1 MPEVKNAFI
10 KSKMN
15 KDLDARLLPSG
26 EYRHAINAQ
35 VSRSEGPDEGALEN
49 ILGNISVVD
58 FAPNVPGLSSIG
70 FLTDE
75 ARGLIFVFLTDNED
89 EQYNDSSTG
98 SKHYIYQ
105 YNTNNSTATLL
116 VTGPFLNF
124 SKLYPMTGINILE
137 ELLFFTDDRNQPRKI
152 NIESA
157 AGGTYYTTED
167 QISVAKYNPYL
178 PMELYKYNSGSSSTI
193 QYETTMKDV
202 SSVFLPNGGMAN
214 VVNWSGLSG
223 EINQLVFPGAYSEPV
238 NGLSVAKLNENGVL
252 TDLHLTVQSY
262 VTATGILTLTGN
274 TLFAATDKVVF
285 VPNPYYDLTYSGDS
299 KFIENKFIR
308 FSYRFKFDDGE
319 YSIFAPF
326 TQPCFIPKQDGYF
339 FDEDQQEAFESSI
352 VSFME
357 NKVNNIEL
365 IVPLPSN
372 ANSIESNFLIKEIDI
387 ISKESDGLAVSV
399 IETIPV
405 SVISEEGTD
414 EYYTYNYTNK
424 KPYKTLPE
432 KDLIRVYD
440 KIPVRALSQEVAS
453 NRIIYGNFQTKHTP
467 PAALNYNVAI
477 TEKSDF
483 NLKTGVADVDGDYVN
498 ATTLSID
505 NISGPV
511 SGFTPYPGAIVTGNG
526 ISGTVIVASFT
537 APSTLVVNTAIS
549 VPNDTVLSFSAQGDI
564 ETSTS
569 LVEYPSSS
577 LKTNRQYQVGFVLSD
592 RYGRQSGVILSNS
605 TRSLTVGTETYLG
618 STVYAPYITGEIAAD
633 QWKGQSIKVLF
644 NQLIT
649 SGVNSNFSRSTL
661 EPGLY
666 NGDPNSSDYNPLGW
680 YSYKIV
686 VKQQEQEYYNVY
698 TPGALKGVTEGT
710 ATTDRETS
718 YISLINDNINKV
730 PRDLAEVGPQDKS
743 FRSSVRLYGRVENRD
758 TTGTPSYS
766 FSVTGN
772 QQFYPEKNSF
782 TVNNIQDLFD
792 LFNYAN
798 TTPPVPPQEGIHLFY
813 NNNANP
819 LIGKITTS
827 FNSDLQFGT
836 TTVTTGTPPIYTTIE
851 NLAIF
856 ETEPVESKLDI
867 FWETTSAGLVA
878 HLNSAYANSSSG
890 AAAFFS
896 SFNTSP
902 FDEDIVGGADILGA
916 DFRLVDNFGADI
928 DTSTITSLTLLS
940 VFDREGT
947 PQNVTTYFNLVND
960 GAFNYNVQTTSGNTD
975 RFIENVYYGDS
986 AARRQFDFTFSAV
999 LTDGGNS
1006 TETTITQEA
1015 ILGNV
1020 MPQIFASNGTSPPNG
1035 TLGTIG
1041 RTTSTIL
1048 TITGKNGGNS
1058 NHSGKDLDWDIT
1070 SATGSSGNTVS
1081 HFSLITSNTNSLSTC
1096 QVINNQSQAGIPA
1109 DNYTIVLRLQ
1119 DPGGAVDTLT
1129 ITVSFGNSIST
1140 VRRREAILETNNYST
1155 SDVEFVE
1162 LYFNEGLSTDG
1173 YYLYDGT
1180 WEELTLT
1187 ADSSNNIQVDRTG
1200 ASFTTGGTTT
1210 CGSADWGRG
1219 STGAAARD
1227 ALEECEYDPG
1237 TLSAWSYEATV
1248 PSSEVNVY
1256 SFEII

>member
-58 FAPNVPGLSSIG
+58 FVPSMQDLSSIG

-75 ARGLIFVFLTDNED
+75 ARGLIFVFLTDNDED
-89 EQYNDSSTG
+89 GYNDSGVG
-98 SKHYIYQ
+98 SNHYIYQ
-105 YNTNNSTATLL
+105 YNVNNSTATLL
-116 VTGPFLNF
+116 VEGKFLNF

-178 PMELYKYNSGSSSTI
+178 PMELYKLNTSSSSAI

-202 SSVFLPNGGMAN
+202 SSVFLPNGGMAGI
-214 VVNWSGLSG
+214 VSWSGNSG
-223 EINQLVFPGAYSEPV
+223 TINELVFPGAYSEPA

-252 TDLHLTVQSY
+252 TDLGLTVQQY
-262 VTATGILTLTGN
+262 VASSGVLTLSGSTSFQ
-274 TLFAATDKVVF
+274 TTDKVVF

-326 TQPCFIPKQDGYF
+326 TQSCFIPKQDGYF

-352 VSFME
+352 VTFME

-365 IVPLPSN
+365 IIPLP
-372 ANSIESNFLIKEIDI
+372 AAADSIESDFLIKEIDI
-387 ISKESDGLAVSV
+387 ISKESDGLAVNV
-399 IETIPV
+399 IDTIPI
-405 SVISEEGTD
+405 SVISGAGLD

-483 NLKTGVADVDGDYVN
+483 NLKTGVADVDGDYVG
-498 ATTLSID
+498 ATTLNID

-511 SGFTPYPGAIVTGNG
+511 AGFQPYPGAIVTGNG
-526 ISGTVIVASFT
+526 ISGKVIVTSFT
-537 APSTLVVNTAIS
+537 PPSTLVVDTAIS
-549 VPNDTVLSFSAQGDI
+549 VPDDTVLSFSAQGDV

-577 LKTNRQYQVGFVLSD
+577 LKTNRQYQIGFVLSD

-605 TRSLTVGTETYLG
+605 TSSITVGTETYLG
-618 STVYAPYITGEIAAD
+618 STVYAPYITEEIAPD
-633 QWKGQSIKVLF
+633 QWSGQSIKVLF

-649 SGVNSNFSRSTL
+649 SGVNNNFSSSTL

-666 NGDPNSSDYNPLGW
+666 NGDVSDPAYNPLGW

-686 VKQQEQEYYNVY
+686 VKQTEQEYYNVY
-698 TPGALKGVTEGT
+698 SAGALKGDAAIGS
-710 ATTDRETS
+710 TDGRETS

-743 FRSSVRLYGRVENRD
+743 FRSSVRLYGRVNNED
-758 TTGTPSYS
+758 PDPTAPPKYS
-766 FSVTGN
+766 FDVNGN
-772 QQFYPEKNSF
+772 RQFYPAKNSF

-792 LFNYAN
+792 LFNYNN
-798 TTPPVPPQEGIHLFY
+798 TAPPVTNVDNIFLFY

-819 LIGKITTS
+819 IVGEITTS

-836 TTVTTGTPPIYTTIE
+836 PANPTGNFITIE
-851 NLAIF
+851 NLAVF

-867 FWETTSAGLVA
+867 FWETTSAGLISN
-878 HLNSAYANSSSG
+878 LNSAYANSSTG
-890 AAAFFS
+890 AVAFFS

-902 FDEDIVGGADILGA
+902 FDEDIASGADILGG

-928 DTSTITSLTLLS
+928 DTNTITSLTLLS
-940 VFDREGT
+940 VFNREGT
-947 PQNVTTYFNLVND
+947 PQNVTTYFNLVDD
-960 GAFNYNVQTTSGNTD
+960 GAFNYNVQTTSTFFNN
-975 RFIENVYYGDS
+975 IYYS
-986 AARRQFDFTFSAV
+986 AAEGKRNFDFTFQAV

-1006 TETTITQEA
+1006 TTTVITKEGL
-1015 ILGNV
+1015 LGNV
-1020 MPQIFASNGTSPPNG
+1020 IPEIFASNGTSPPNG
-1035 TLGTIG
+1035 NLGTIG
-1041 RTTSTIL
+1041 RSTSIIL

-1058 NHSGKDLDWDIT
+1058 NHSGKDLIWDIT
-1070 SATGSSGNTVS
+1070 SQTGSSGNSVS

-1096 QVINNQSQAGIPA
+1096 QVVNDESQTGIPV
-1109 DNYTIVLRLQ
+1109 DDYTIVARLR
-1119 DPGGAVDTLT
+1119 DAGGVQDTLT
-1129 ITVSFGNSIST
+1129 ITVSFGNVVST
-1140 VRRREAILETNNYST
+1140 VRRRESVYVIDKYNDV
-1155 SDVEFVE
+1155 DVEFVE
-1162 LYFNEGLSTDG
+1162 LWFDEGAPTDG

-1180 WEELTLT
+1180 WEDLTLT
-1187 ADSSNNIQVDRTG
+1187 ADSSNAIEVDRTNANFNNG
-1200 ASFTTGGTTT
+1200 TTTT
-1210 CGSADWGRG
+1210 CGSNSNWGRG
-1219 STGAAARD
+1219 STGFR
-1227 ALEECEYDPG
+1227 ALKSLEDCEYG
-1237 TLSAWSYEATV
+1237 NSLAANTYGNTV
-1248 PSSEVNVY
+1248 PSSAVNVY
-1256 SFEII
+1256 SFAIV

>member
-49 ILGNISVVD
+49 ILGNISVVN
-58 FAPNVPGLSSIG
+58 FAPQGVEDLSSIG

-75 ARGLIFVFLTDNED
+75 ARGLIFVFLTDNDKNE
-89 EQYNDSSTG
+89 YNDSG
-98 SKHYIYQ
+98 SGSNHYIYQ
-105 YNTNNSTATLL
+105 YNINNSTATLL

-124 SKLYPMTGINILE
+124 SKLYPITGVNILE
-137 ELLFFTDDRNQPRKI
+137 ELLFFTDNRNQPRKI

-157 AGGTYYTTED
+157 AGGTYYKTED

-178 PMELYKYNSGSSSTI
+178 SMELYKLNTDSSSAI

-202 SSVFLPNGGMAN
+202 SSVFLPDGGMAGI
-214 VVNWSGLSG
+214 VSWISFSGT
-223 EINQLVFPGAYSEPV
+223 INELVFPGAYSEPAQ
-238 NGLSVAKLNENGVL
+238 GLSVAKLSENGVL
-252 TDLHLTVQSY
+252 TDLGLTVQSY
-262 VTATGILTLTGN
+262 NTSSGVLTISGSASFST
-274 TLFAATDKVVF
+274 TDKIVF

-326 TQPCFIPKQDGYF
+326 TQSCFIPKQDGYF

-352 VSFME
+352 VTFME

-365 IVPLPSN
+365 IIPLPG
-372 ANSIESNFLIKEIDI
+372 AADSIESDFLIKEIDI
-387 ISKESDGLAVSV
+387 ISKESDGLAVNV
-399 IETIPV
+399 IDTIPI
-405 SVISEEGTD
+405 SVISGAGSD

-467 PAALNYNVAI
+467 PAALDYNVAI

-483 NLKTGVADVDGDYVN
+483 NLKTGVADVDGDYVD
-498 ATTLSID
+498 ATTLNID

-511 SGFTPYPGAIVTGNG
+511 AGFEPYPGAVVTGNG
-526 ISGTVIVASFT
+526 ISGTVIVTSFT
-537 APSTLVVNTAIS
+537 PPSTLVVDTAIS
-549 VPNDTVLSFSAQGDI
+549 VPNDTVLSFSAQGDV

-577 LKTNRQYQVGFVLSD
+577 LKTNRQYQIGFVLSD

-605 TRSLTVGTETYLG
+605 TNSITVGTETYLG
-618 STVYAPYITGEIAAD
+618 STVYAPYITEEIAPD
-633 QWKGQSIKVLF
+633 EWRGQSIKVLF

-649 SGVNSNFSRSTL
+649 SGVNNNFSSSTL

-666 NGDPNSSDYNPLGW
+666 NGDVDDPAYNPLGW

-686 VKQQEQEYYNVY
+686 VKQTEQEYYNVY
-698 TPGALKGVTEGT
+698 SAGALKGD
-710 ATTDRETS
+710 AAIASTDGRETS

-743 FRSSVRLYGRVENRD
+743 FRSSVRLYGRVNNED
-758 TTGTPSYS
+758 TTGTPSYL

-772 QQFYPEKNSF
+772 KQFYPAKNSF

-792 LFNYAN
+792 LFNYDN
-798 TTPPVPPQEGIHLFY
+798 STPPVGNTDNIFLFY

-819 LIGKITTS
+819 IVGEITTS

-836 TTVTTGTPPIYTTIE
+836 PANAATPFITIE
-851 NLAIF
+851 NLAVF

-867 FWETTSAGLVA
+867 FWETTSAGLVSD
-878 HLNSAYANSSSG
+878 LNSAYANSSSG
-890 AAAFFS
+890 AVAFFS

-902 FDEDIVGGADILGA
+902 FDEDIAGGADILAG

-928 DTSTITSLTLLS
+928 DTNTITSLTLLS
-940 VFDREGT
+940 VFNREGT
-947 PQNVTTYFNLVND
+947 PQNVTTYFNLVDD
-960 GAFNYNVQTTSGNTD
+960 GVFNYNVQTTFGDTD
-975 RFIENVYYGDS
+975 KFIENVYYGDT
-986 AARRQFDFTFSAV
+986 AGKRNFDFTFQAV

-1006 TETTITQEA
+1006 TTTVITQEA
-1015 ILGNV
+1015 LLGNV
-1020 MPQIFASNGTSPPNG
+1020 TPQIFASNGTSPPDGN
-1035 TLGTIG
+1035 LGTIG
-1041 RTTSTIL
+1041 RSTSTML

-1058 NHSGKDLDWDIT
+1058 NHSGKNLIWDIT
-1070 SATGSSGNTVS
+1070 SQTGSSGNSVS

-1096 QVINNQSQAGIPA
+1096 QVVNDESQIGIPV
-1109 DNYTIVLRLQ
+1109 DDYTIIVRLR
-1119 DPGGAVDTLT
+1119 DAGGAQDTLT
-1129 ITVSFGNSIST
+1129 IDVSFGNVVST
-1140 VRRREAILETNNYST
+1140 VRRYEAIYQLNRYDDV
-1155 SDVEFVE
+1155 DVEFVE
-1162 LYFNEGLSTDG
+1162 LYFNEGAPTDG
-1173 YYLYDGT
+1173 YYLYNGT
-1180 WEELTLT
+1180 WEDLTLT
-1187 ADSSNNIQVDRTG
+1187 ADSSNAIEVDRTN
-1200 ASFTTGGTTT
+1200 ASVTISGTTT
-1210 CGSADWGRG
+1210 CGNADWARG
-1219 STGAAARD
+1219 TTGGAAST
-1227 ALEECEYDPG
+1227 ALERCEYDNS
-1237 TLSAWSYEATV
+1237 LFQESYGNTV
-1248 PSSEVNVY
+1248 PSSSVNVY
-1256 SFEII
+1256 SFVIV

>member
-58 FAPNVPGLSSIG
+58 FVPSVSNLSSIG

-75 ARGLIFVFLTDNED
+75 ARGLIFVFLTDND
-89 EQYNDSSTG
+89 NEQYNHENAG
-98 SKHYIYQ
+98 SHHYIYQ
-105 YNTNNSTATLL
+105 YDINNATATKL
-116 VTGPFLNF
+116 VEGPFLNF
-124 SKLYPMTGINILE
+124 SKLYPITGVNILE
-137 ELLFFTDDRNQPRKI
+137 ELLFFTDNRNQPRKI

-178 PMELYKYNSGSSSTI
+178 PMELYKFNIGSSSAI

-202 SSVFLPNGGMAN
+202 SSVFLPNGGIASI
-214 VVNWSGLSG
+214 VNWSGNSG
-223 EINQLVFPGAYSEPV
+223 EINQLVFPGAYSEPA
-238 NGLSVAKLNENGVL
+238 NGLSVAKLSENGVL
-252 TDLHLTVQSY
+252 TYLNLTVQQY
-262 VTATGILTLTGN
+262 VTSSGILTLTGS
-274 TLFAATDKVVF
+274 TSFQTTDKVVF

-326 TQPCFIPKQDGYF
+326 TQSCFIPKQDGYF

-365 IVPLPSN
+365 IIPLPGA

-387 ISKESDGLAVSV
+387 ISKESDGLAVNV
-399 IETIPV
+399 IDTIPI
-405 SVISEEGTD
+405 SVISDVGSN

-467 PAALNYNVAI
+467 PAALNYNVAL
-477 TEKSDF
+477 TEKLDF

-498 ATTLSID
+498 ATTLNIN

-511 SGFTPYPGAIVTGNG
+511 TGFQPYPGAIVTGNG
-526 ISGTVIVASFT
+526 ISGTVIVTSFT
-537 APSTLVVNTAIS
+537 PPSTLVVDTAIS
-549 VPNDTVLSFSAQGDI
+549 VPNDTVLSFSAQGDV

-577 LKTNRQYQVGFVLSD
+577 LKTNRQYQIGFVLSD

-605 TRSLTVGTETYLG
+605 TRSLTVGAETYLG
-618 STVYAPYITGEIAAD
+618 STVYAPYITEETAPD

-649 SGVNSNFSRSTL
+649 SGVNNNFSSSTL

-666 NGDPNSSDYNPLGW
+666 NGDVNDLAYNPLGW

-686 VKQQEQEYYNVY
+686 VKQTEQEYYNVY
-698 TPGALKGVTEGT
+698 TAGALKGD
-710 ATTDRETS
+710 AAINSTDGRETS

-743 FRSSVRLYGRVENRD
+743 FRSSVRLYGRVNNEDPN
-758 TTGTPSYS
+758 PNASPKYS
-766 FSVTGN
+766 FDVNGN
-772 QQFYPEKNSF
+772 RQFYPAKNSF

-792 LFNYAN
+792 LFNYDN
-798 TTPPVPPQEGIHLFY
+798 TTPPVTNADNIFLFY

-819 LIGKITTS
+819 IVGEITTS
-827 FNSDLQFGT
+827 FNDNLQFGT
-836 TTVTTGTPPIYTTIE
+836 PAPGSGSFITIE
-851 NLAIF
+851 NLAVF

-867 FWETTSAGLVA
+867 FWETTSAGLVSD
-878 HLNSAYANSSSG
+878 LNSAVANSGSG
-890 AAAFFS
+890 AVAFFS

-902 FDEDIVGGADILGA
+902 FDEDIASGADILNG

-928 DTSTITSLTLLS
+928 DTNTITSLTLLS
-940 VFDREGT
+940 VFNREGT
-947 PQNVTTYFNLVND
+947 PQNVTTYFNLVDD
-960 GAFNYNVQTTSGNTD
+960 GAFNYNVQTTST
-975 RFIENVYYGDS
+975 FFSNVYYG
-986 AARRQFDFTFSAV
+986 ATAGKRNFDFTFEAV

-1006 TETTITQEA
+1006 STTIITKEA
-1015 ILGNV
+1015 LLGNLA
-1020 MPQIFASNGTSPPNG
+1020 PEIFAANGTSPPNG
-1035 TLGTIG
+1035 NLGAIG
-1041 RTTSTIL
+1041 RSTSIML

-1058 NHSGKDLDWDIT
+1058 NHSGKDLIWDIT
-1070 SATGSSGNTVS
+1070 SQTGSSGNSVS
-1081 HFSLITSNTNSLSTC
+1081 HFSLITSSTNSLSTC
-1096 QVINNQSQAGIPA
+1096 KVINDESQMGIPI
-1109 DNYTIVLRLQ
+1109 DDYTIIVRLR
-1119 DPGGAVDTLT
+1119 DAGGAQDTLT
-1129 ITVSFGNSIST
+1129 ITVSFGNVVQT
-1140 VRRREAILETNNYST
+1140 VRRRESTYILNNYNDV
-1155 SDVEFVE
+1155 DVEFVE
-1162 LYFNEGLSTDG
+1162 LYFNEGAPTDG

-1180 WEELTLT
+1180 WEDLTLT
-1187 ADSSNNIQVDRTG
+1187 ADSSNAIEIDRTNANFNNG
-1200 ASFTTGGTTT
+1200 TTTT
-1210 CGSADWGRG
+1210 CGSNSNWARG
-1219 STGAAARD
+1219 STAGRAFE
-1227 ALEECEYDPG
+1227 ALEDCEYDNSLVNNTYG
-1237 TLSAWSYEATV
+1237 NTV
-1248 PSSEVNVY
+1248 SSSDVNVY
-1256 SFEII
+1256 SYVIV

>member
-15 KDLDARLLPSG
+15 KDLDARLVPSG

-49 ILGNISVVD
+49 ILGNTSVVY
-58 FAPNVPGLSSIG
+58 FVQGSVANLSSIG

-75 ARGLIFVFLTDNED
+75 ARGLIFVFLTDNDGE
-89 EQYNDSSTG
+89 EYNKDGQG
-98 SKHYIYQ
+98 SHHYIYQ
-105 YNTNNSTATLL
+105 YNVNNNTPTLL
-116 VTGPFLNF
+116 VTGAFLNF
-124 SKLYPMTGINILE
+124 SKLYPITGVNILE
-137 ELLFFTDDRNQPRKI
+137 ELLFFTDNRNQPRKI

-178 PMELYKYNSGSSSTI
+178 PMELYKLNSSSTSAI

-202 SSVFLPNGGMAN
+202 SSIFLPNGGMASITSWGGN
-214 VVNWSGLSG
+214 SGV
-223 EINQLVFPGAYSEPV
+223 ITDVVFPGGYSDPKV
-238 NGLSVAKLNENGVL
+238 GMSVGKLSENGVL
-252 TDLHLTVQSY
+252 TDLNLQVQGYTSPN
-262 VTATGILTLTGN
+262 LSLTGA
-274 TLFAATDKVVF
+274 TSFQTTDKVVF
-285 VPNPYYDLTYSGDS
+285 IPNPYYDPAYSGDS
-299 KFIENKFIR
+299 KFIENKFMR

-326 TQPCFIPKQDGYF
+326 TQSCFIPKQDGYF

-352 VSFME
+352 VTFME

-365 IVPLPSN
+365 IIPLPG
-372 ANSIESNFLIKEIDI
+372 AADSIESDFLIKEIDI
-387 ISKESDGLAVSV
+387 ISKESDGLAVNV
-399 IETIPV
+399 IDTIPI
-405 SVISEEGTD
+405 SVISGSGSD

-440 KIPVRALSQEVAS
+440 KIPVRALSQEVSS

-477 TEKSDF
+477 TEKSNFD
-483 NLKTGVADVDGDYVN
+483 LKTGVADVDGDYVN
-498 ATTLSID
+498 ATTLNID

-511 SGFTPYPGAIVTGNG
+511 AGFEPYAGAIVTGNG
-526 ISGTVIVASFT
+526 ISGKVIVASFT

-549 VPNDTVLSFSAQGDI
+549 VPNNTVLSFSPQGDI
-564 ETSTS
+564 ETKTS

-577 LKTNRQYQVGFVLSD
+577 LKTNRQYQIGFVLSD

-605 TRSLTVGTETYLG
+605 TSSITVGTETYLG
-618 STVYAPYITGEIAAD
+618 STVYAPYITEETAPD

-649 SGVNSNFSRSTL
+649 SGINNNFSSGTL

-666 NGDPNSSDYNPLGW
+666 NGDVDDPAYNPLGW

-686 VKQQEQEYYNVY
+686 VKQTEQEYYNVY
-698 TPGALKGVTEGT
+698 SAGALKGEAAIGS
-710 ATTDRETS
+710 TDGRETS

-743 FRSSVRLYGRVENRD
+743 FRSSVRLYGRVNNED
-758 TTGTPSYS
+758 TTSTPSYS

-772 QQFYPEKNSF
+772 QQFYPGKNSF

-792 LFNYAN
+792 LFNYDN
-798 TTPPVPPQEGIHLFY
+798 STPPIANSDNVFLFY
-813 NNNANP
+813 NNIANP
-819 LIGKITTS
+819 IVGEITTS
-827 FNSDLQFGT
+827 FNDDLQFGT
-836 TTVTTGTPPIYTTIE
+836 PANASGNFVTIE
-851 NLAIF
+851 NLAVF

-867 FWETTSAGLVA
+867 FWETTSAGLISD
-878 HLNSAYANSSSG
+878 LNSAYANSSTS

-902 FDEDIVGGADILGA
+902 FDEDIANGADILGG

-940 VFDREGT
+940 VFDRKGT
-947 PQNVTTYFNLVND
+947 PQNVTTYFNLVDD
-960 GAFNYNVQTTSGNTD
+960 GSFNYNVQTTSAFMNN
-975 RFIENVYYGDS
+975 IYYGSDGLM
-986 AARRQFDFTFSAV
+986 RQFDFTFEAV

-1006 TETTITQEA
+1006 STSVITQEA
-1015 ILGNV
+1015 ILGNAV
-1020 MPQIFASNGTSPPNG
+1020 PQIFAEDGTSSPDGNLG
-1035 TLGTIG
+1035 TLA
-1041 RTTSTIL
+1041 RSTSTIL

-1058 NHSGKDLDWDIT
+1058 NHSGKDLTWTIT
-1070 SATGSSGNTVS
+1070 SQTGATSGSVN
-1081 HFSLITSNTNSLSTC
+1081 HFSLSTSNTNSLSTC
-1096 QVINNQSQAGIPA
+1096 EVINDESQMGIPL
-1109 DNYTIVLRLQ
+1109 DDYTLVVRVQ
-1119 DPGGAVDTLT
+1119 DAGGANDTLT
-1129 ITVSFGNSIST
+1129 ITVNFGNEVNT
-1140 VRRREAILETNNYST
+1140 VKRLESEITGSDYST
-1155 SDVEFVE
+1155 IDLEFVE
-1162 LYFNEGLSTDG
+1162 LHFNEGAPTDG
-1173 YYLYDGT
+1173 YYIYDGT
-1180 WEELTLT
+1180 WEDLQLT
-1187 ADSSNNIQVDRTG
+1187 ADSSNAIEIDRTNANFYNG
-1200 ASFTTGGTTT
+1200 SSTT
-1210 CGSADWGRG
+1210 CGQGTSFSRG
-1219 STGAAARD
+1219 ATDDD
-1227 ALEECEYDPG
+1227 AFEALNDCEYSNNMQGASEGDAI
-1237 TLSAWSYEATV
+1237 SQ
-1248 PSSEVNVY
+1248 SSIDTYNFFIV
-1256 SFEII
+1256 

>member
-58 FAPNVPGLSSIG
+58 FESNVQDLSSIG

-75 ARGLIFVFLTDNED
+75 ARGLIFVFLTDND
-89 EQYNDSSTG
+89 GEQYNDSG
-98 SKHYIYQ
+98 SGSHHYIYQ
-105 YNTNNSTATLL
+105 YDINNSTATKL
-116 VTGPFLNF
+116 VEGPFLNF
-124 SKLYPMTGINILE
+124 SKLYPITGVNILE
-137 ELLFFTDDRNQPRKI
+137 ELLFFTDNRNQPRKI

-178 PMELYKYNSGSSSTI
+178 PMELYKLNTSSSSAI

-202 SSVFLPNGGMAN
+202 SSVFLPDGGMAGI
-214 VVNWSGLSG
+214 VNWSGNSG
-223 EINQLVFPGAYSEPV
+223 EINELVFPGAYSEPAQ
-238 NGLSVAKLNENGVL
+238 GLSVAKLSENGVL
-252 TDLHLTVQSY
+252 TDLGLVVQSY
-262 VTATGILTLTGN
+262 VTSTGILTISGSASFQT
-274 TLFAATDKVVF
+274 TDKVVF
-285 VPNPYYDLTYSGDS
+285 VPNPYYDPTYSGDS

-326 TQPCFIPKQDGYF
+326 TQSCFIPKQDGYF

-352 VSFME
+352 VTFME
-357 NKVNNIEL
+357 NKVNSIEL
-365 IVPLPSN
+365 IIPLPG
-372 ANSIESNFLIKEIDI
+372 AADSIESDFLIKEIDI
-387 ISKESDGLAVSV
+387 ISKESDGLAVNV
-399 IETIPV
+399 IDTIP
-405 SVISEEGTD
+405 ISIISGAGSD

-483 NLKTGVADVDGDYVN
+483 NLKTGVADVDGDYVD
-498 ATTLSID
+498 ATTLNID

-511 SGFTPYPGAIVTGNG
+511 AGFEPYPGAIVTGNG
-526 ISGTVIVASFT
+526 ISGTVIVTSFT
-537 APSTLVVNTAIS
+537 PPSTLVVDTAIS
-549 VPNDTVLSFSAQGDI
+549 VPNNTVLSFSAQGDV

-569 LVEYPSSS
+569 LIEYPSSS
-577 LKTNRQYQVGFVLSD
+577 LKTNRQYQIGFVLSD

-605 TRSLTVGTETYLG
+605 TSSITVGTETYLG
-618 STVYAPYITGEIAAD
+618 STVYAPYITEEIAPD
-633 QWKGQSIKVLF
+633 EWRGQSIKILF

-649 SGVNSNFSRSTL
+649 SGVNNNFSSSTL

-666 NGDPNSSDYNPLGW
+666 NGDVSDPAYNPLGW

-686 VKQQEQEYYNVY
+686 VKQTEQEYYNVY
-698 TPGALKGVTEGT
+698 TPGALRGGPE
-710 ATTDRETS
+710 ATTAPLPDQETS

-743 FRSSVRLYGRVENRD
+743 FRSSVRLYGRVNNED
-758 TTGTPSYS
+758 TSGTNSYS

-772 QQFYPEKNSF
+772 QQFYPAKNSF

-792 LFNYAN
+792 LFNYN
-798 TTPPVPPQEGIHLFY
+798 NSTPPVSSNDYVNLFY
-813 NNNANP
+813 NNDANP
-819 LIGKITTS
+819 LIGEITTS

-836 TTVTTGTPPIYTTIE
+836 TTIVASGTGPYTYTTIE
-851 NLAIF
+851 NLAVF

-878 HLNSAYANSSSG
+878 DLNSAYANSSTG

-902 FDEDIVGGADILGA
+902 FDEDIASGADILAG

-928 DTSTITSLTLLS
+928 DTNTITSLTLLS
-940 VFDREGT
+940 AFNREGT
-947 PQNVTTYFNLVND
+947 PQNVTTYFNLVDD
-960 GAFNYNVQTTSGNTD
+960 GAFNYNVQTTSAFFN
-975 RFIENVYYGDS
+975 NVYYG
-986 AARRQFDFTFSAV
+986 ATAGKRNFDFTFQAV

-1006 TETTITQEA
+1006 TTTVITKEA
-1015 ILGNV
+1015 LLGNV
-1020 MPQIFASNGTSPPNG
+1020 TPEIFASNGTSPPDGN
-1035 TLGTIG
+1035 LGTIG
-1041 RTTSTIL
+1041 RSTSTIL

-1058 NHSGKDLDWDIT
+1058 NHSGKDLIWDIT
-1070 SATGSSGNTVS
+1070 SQTGSSGNSVAY
-1081 HFSLITSNTNSLSTC
+1081 FSLITSSSNSLSTC
-1096 QVINNQSQAGIPA
+1096 QVINDESQIGIPV
-1109 DNYTIVLRLQ
+1109 DDYTIVVRLR
-1119 DPGGAVDTLT
+1119 DAGGASDTLT
-1129 ITVSFGNSIST
+1129 IDVSFGNVVST
-1140 VRRREAILETNNYST
+1140 VRRRDSVYVLNNYDDV
-1155 SDVEFVE
+1155 DVEFVE
-1162 LYFNEGLSTDG
+1162 LYFNEGAPTDG

-1180 WEELTLT
+1180 WEDLTLT
-1187 ADSSNNIQVDRTG
+1187 ADSSNAIEIDRTN
-1200 ASFTTGGTTT
+1200 ANFNNGTSTT
-1210 CGSADWGRG
+1210 CGSNSNWSRG
-1219 STGAAARD
+1219 STASRAFE
-1227 ALEECEYDPG
+1227 ALEDCEYDNSLSNNTYGNAVPG
-1237 TLSAWSYEATV
+1237 
-1248 PSSEVNVY
+1248 SSVVVY
-1256 SFEII
+1256 SYVIV

>member
-58 FAPNVPGLSSIG
+58 FAPQGVQDLSSIG

-75 ARGLIFVFLTDNED
+75 ARGLIFVFLTDNDD
-89 EQYNDSSTG
+89 EQYNEAPDPG
-98 SKHYIYQ
+98 SNHYIYQ
-105 YNTNNSTATLL
+105 YDINNSTATLL
-116 VTGPFLNF
+116 VTGAFLNF
-124 SKLYPMTGINILE
+124 SKLYPITGVNILE
-137 ELLFFTDDRNQPRKI
+137 ELLFFTDNRNQPRKI

-178 PMELYKYNSGSSSTI
+178 PMELYKLNTSSSSAI

-202 SSVFLPNGGMAN
+202 SSVFLPDGGMAGI
-214 VVNWSGLSG
+214 VNWSGNSG
-223 EINQLVFPGAYSEPV
+223 EINELVFPGAYSEPA
-238 NGLSVAKLNENGVL
+238 NGLSVARLSENGVL
-252 TDLHLTVQSY
+252 TELGLTVQSY
-262 VTATGILTLTGN
+262 VTSTGVLTLSGSTSFQ
-274 TLFAATDKVVF
+274 TTDKVVF
-285 VPNPYYDLTYSGDS
+285 VPNPYYDPAYSGDS

-326 TQPCFIPKQDGYF
+326 TQSCFIPKQDGYF

-352 VSFME
+352 VTFME

-365 IVPLPSN
+365 IIPLPGA
-372 ANSIESNFLIKEIDI
+372 ANSIESDFLIKEIDI
-387 ISKESDGLAVSV
+387 ISKESDGLAVNV
-399 IETIPV
+399 IDTIPI
-405 SVISEEGTD
+405 SVISNAGSN

-483 NLKTGVADVDGDYVN
+483 NLKTGVADVDGDYDGV
-498 ATTLSID
+498 TTLNID
-505 NISGPV
+505 NISGPIA
-511 SGFTPYPGAIVTGNG
+511 GFEPYPGAVVTGNG
-526 ISGTVIVASFT
+526 ISGTVIVTSFT
-537 APSTLVVNTAIS
+537 PPSTLVVDTAIS
-549 VPNDTVLSFSAQGDI
+549 VDDDTVLSFSAQGDV

-577 LKTNRQYQVGFVLSD
+577 LKTNRQYQIGFVLSD

-605 TRSLTVGTETYLG
+605 TSSITVGTETYLG
-618 STVYAPYITGEIAAD
+618 STVYAPYITEEIAPD
-633 QWKGQSIKVLF
+633 EWKGQSIKVLF

-649 SGVNSNFSRSTL
+649 SGVNNNFSSSTL

-666 NGDPNSSDYNPLGW
+666 NGDVNDPAYNPLGW

-686 VKQQEQEYYNVY
+686 VKQTEQEYYNVY
-698 TPGALKGVTEGT
+698 SAGALKGE
-710 ATTDRETS
+710 AAIASTDGRETS

-743 FRSSVRLYGRVENRD
+743 FRSSVRLYGRVNNED

-772 QQFYPEKNSF
+772 KQFYPAKNSF

-792 LFNYAN
+792 LFNYDN
-798 TTPPVPPQEGIHLFY
+798 PNPPVASGDNIFLFY

-819 LIGKITTS
+819 IVGEITTS

-836 TTVTTGTPPIYTTIE
+836 PAPGSGSFITIE
-851 NLAIF
+851 NLAVF

-867 FWETTSAGLVA
+867 FWDTTSAGLIA
-878 HLNSAYANSSSG
+878 DLNSAYANSSTG

-902 FDEDIVGGADILGA
+902 FDEDIASGADILAG

-928 DTSTITSLTLLS
+928 DTNTITSLTLLS
-940 VFDREGT
+940 AFNREGT
-947 PQNVTTYFNLVND
+947 PQNVTTYFNLVDD
-960 GAFNYNVQTTSGNTD
+960 GAFNYNVQTTSDFFN
-975 RFIENVYYGDS
+975 NVYYSGD
-986 AARRQFDFTFSAV
+986 AGKRNFDFTFQAV

-1006 TETTITQEA
+1006 TTTIITQEA
-1015 ILGNV
+1015 LLGNV
-1020 MPQIFASNGTSPPNG
+1020 VPEIFASNGTSPPDGN
-1035 TLGTIG
+1035 LGTIG
-1041 RTTSTIL
+1041 RSTSTIL

-1058 NHSGKDLDWDIT
+1058 NHSGKELINNWEIT
-1070 SATGSSGNTVS
+1070 SQTGSSGNSVS
-1081 HFSLITSNTNSLSTC
+1081 HFSLITSSTNSLSTC
-1096 QVINNQSQAGIPA
+1096 QVVNDESQIGIPV
-1109 DNYTIVLRLQ
+1109 DDYEIVVRLR
-1119 DPGGAVDTLT
+1119 DAGGASDTLT
-1129 ITVSFGNSIST
+1129 INVSFGNVVDT
-1140 VRRREAILETNNYST
+1140 VRRRESLYVLNNYNDV
-1155 SDVEFVE
+1155 DVEFVE
-1162 LYFNEGLSTDG
+1162 LWFDEGAPTDG

-1180 WEELTLT
+1180 WEDLTLT
-1187 ADSSNNIQVDRTG
+1187 ADSSNTIEIDRTNANFNNG
-1200 ASFTTGGTTT
+1200 TTTT
-1210 CGSADWGRG
+1210 CGSNSNWGRG
-1219 STGAAARD
+1219 STAGR
-1227 ALEECEYDPG
+1227 ALEALEACEYDNSL
-1237 TLSAWSYEATV
+1237 TNNSYGNTV
-1248 PSSEVNVY
+1248 PSSSVNVY
-1256 SFEII
+1256 SFVIV

>member
-15 KDLDARLLPSG
+15 KDLDARLVPSG

-49 ILGNISVVD
+49 ILGNTSVVY
-58 FAPNVPGLSSIG
+58 FVQGSVANLSSIG

-75 ARGLIFVFLTDNED
+75 ARGLIFVFLTDNDGE
-89 EQYNDSSTG
+89 EYNKDGQG
-98 SKHYIYQ
+98 SHHYIYQ
-105 YNTNNSTATLL
+105 YNVNNNTPTLL
-116 VTGPFLNF
+116 VTGAFLNF
-124 SKLYPMTGINILE
+124 SKLYPITGVNILE
-137 ELLFFTDDRNQPRKI
+137 ELLFFTDNRNQPRKI

-167 QISVAKYNPYL
+167 QISVAKYNPYS
-178 PMELYKYNSGSSSTI
+178 PMELYKLNSSSTSNI

-202 SSVFLPNGGMAN
+202 SSIFLPNGGMAGITSWAGN
-214 VVNWSGLSG
+214 SGD
-223 EINQLVFPGAYSEPV
+223 ITDVVFPGGYSEPKV
-238 NGLSVAKLNENGVL
+238 DMSVGKLSENGVL
-252 TDLHLTVQSY
+252 TDLNLQVQGYTSP
-262 VTATGILTLTGN
+262 TLSLTG
-274 TLFAATDKVVF
+274 TASFQATDKVVF
-285 VPNPYYDLTYSGDS
+285 IPNPYYDPAYSGDS
-299 KFIENKFIR
+299 KFIENKFMR

-326 TQPCFIPKQDGYF
+326 TQSCFIPKQDGYF

-352 VSFME
+352 VTFME

-365 IVPLPSN
+365 IIPLPG
-372 ANSIESNFLIKEIDI
+372 AADSIESDFLIKEIDI
-387 ISKESDGLAVSV
+387 ISKESDGLAVNV
-399 IETIPV
+399 IDTIPI
-405 SVISEEGTD
+405 SVISGAGSD

-440 KIPVRALSQEVAS
+440 KIPVRALSQEVSS

-467 PAALNYNVAI
+467 PASLNYNVAI

-483 NLKTGVADVDGDYVN
+483 DLKTGVADVDGDYVN
-498 ATTLSID
+498 ATTLNID

-511 SGFTPYPGAIVTGNG
+511 AGFEPYAGAIVTGNG
-526 ISGTVIVASFT
+526 ISDKVVVASFT
-537 APSTLVVNTAIS
+537 PPSTLVVNTAIS
-549 VPNDTVLSFSAQGDI
+549 VPNNTVLSFSAQGEV

-577 LKTNRQYQVGFVLSD
+577 LKTNRQYQIGFVLSD

-605 TRSLTVGTETYLG
+605 TDSITVGTETYLG
-618 STVYAPYITGEIAAD
+618 STVYAPYITEETAPD

-649 SGVNSNFSRSTL
+649 SGINNNFSSGTL

-666 NGDPNSSDYNPLGW
+666 NGDVADPAYNPLGW

-686 VKQQEQEYYNVY
+686 VKQTEQEYYNVY
-698 TPGALKGVTEGT
+698 SAGALKGEAAIGS
-710 ATTDRETS
+710 TDGRETS

-743 FRSSVRLYGRVENRD
+743 FRSSVRLYGRVNNED

-772 QQFYPEKNSF
+772 QQFYPAKNSF

-792 LFNYAN
+792 LFNYDN
-798 TTPPVPPQEGIHLFY
+798 SSPPITDTQNVFLFY
-813 NNNANP
+813 NNTANP
-819 LIGKITTS
+819 IVGEITTS
-827 FNSDLQFGT
+827 FNDDLQFGT
-836 TTVTTGTPPIYTTIE
+836 PANATTPFITIE
-851 NLAIF
+851 NLAVF

-867 FWETTSAGLVA
+867 FWETTSAGLISD
-878 HLNSAYANSSSG
+878 LNSAYANSSSS

-902 FDEDIVGGADILGA
+902 FDEDIANGADILGA

-940 VFDREGT
+940 VFDRKGT
-947 PQNVTTYFNLVND
+947 PQNVTTYFNLVDD
-960 GAFNYNVQTTSGNTD
+960 GSFNYNVQTTSD
-975 RFIENVYYGDS
+975 FIDNIYYGSDGLM
-986 AARRQFDFTFSAV
+986 RQFDFTFEAV

-1006 TETTITQEA
+1006 TTSVITQEA

-1020 MPQIFASNGTSPPNG
+1020 VPQIFAEDGTSSPNGSLG
-1035 TLGTIG
+1035 TLG
-1041 RTTSTIL
+1041 RSTSTVL

-1058 NHSGKDLDWDIT
+1058 NHSGKDLTWTIT
-1070 SATGSSGNTVS
+1070 SQTGAASGSVN
-1081 HFSLITSNTNSLSTC
+1081 HFSLITSNTDSLSTC
-1096 QVINNQSQAGIPA
+1096 EVINDESQMGIPL
-1109 DNYTIVLRLQ
+1109 DDYTIIVRVQ
-1119 DPGGAVDTLT
+1119 DAGGASDILT
-1129 ITVSFGNSIST
+1129 ITVNFGNEVNT
-1140 VRRREAILETNNYST
+1140 VRRLE
-1155 SDVEFVE
+1155 SDIESAGYTIIDLEFVE
-1162 LYFNEGLSTDG
+1162 LHFDEGAPTDG
-1173 YYLYDGT
+1173 YYIYDGT
-1180 WEELTLT
+1180 WEDLQLT
-1187 ADSSNNIQVDRTG
+1187 ADSSNAIEIDRTNANFYNG
-1200 ASFTTGGTTT
+1200 SSTT
-1210 CGSADWGRG
+1210 CGQPGNWSRG
-1219 STGAAARD
+1219 ATDDD
-1227 ALEECEYDPG
+1227 AFEALNDCEYSNNMQGFSEGD
-1237 TLSAWSYEATV
+1237 TISQ
-1248 PSSEVNVY
+1248 SSIDTYNFV
-1256 SFEII
+1256 II